1 MNIISKASSAASL
14 NARQFN
20 NDRISEAFSKGRK
33 IKEPPLQQADNITS
47 QLSDMF
53 ASDFSSS
60 NKSITK
66 RLTDRM
72 PETTTPIITIMDSG
86 ESLDI
91 RTAWG
96 EIEHYLNHLIGL
108 SPEHLQ
114 EAQHNLQELTVN
126 KFQYLEDL
134 VDHLVSN
141 LNEQEGTQYP
151 LTDEIGDDSEP
162 RNGAG
167 STLYRF
173 TKYAVAAL
181 ASQSALNY
189 LAPMASAAASSGVPT
204 DMSAPPL
211 TKIQTNYEFFA
222 DYTPQIS
229 IPDIDSPHTLTDM
242 CRNNPPGVVFDDTGK
257 LRPLKNSNPITG
269 GSIACLPEIR
279 YGNLTLAIP
288 NSNEQNS
295 ISVSTGYGTG
305 NLKLS
310 LNNGAITD
318 PGNPVPGRNS
328 NAACAILK
336 NPDQYWS
343 FLTIKG
349 NANGVVLAVDFNTDK
364 CRTPFNFGVGSDR
377 PKPVLTD
384 TCATEKPVNTGQR
397 HDLKVRKAVCL
408 ASNKENQFI
417 TLIAR
422 KRKNVAITTG
432 QGSGELLL
440 SATNLYHDRD
450 GSKKHGVS
458 TQVEYNNRPGNHD
471 CIILDSP
478 NESFA
483 YITTSGKAQNASL
496 VVDYNSDT
504 CRLPVR
510 PGFTRETNDRSQGF
524 PYKSSHLLIYKL
536 AYADAEVNW
545 PDFTDDLEQTNEF
558 YRKQAY
564 DDFYVS
570 WDVIETRID
579 TSVDTYKDGK
589 SYTQWQ
595 DRVFEAIRSTGVDPD
610 NPGRNK
616 MIMVVTPKSEGSH
629 SFARSNMIVLDDGRK
644 NETGI
649 IAHHMGYA
657 MGLRGS
663 GAIDGGPQVIRD
675 MPDDDSWYNCENR
688 QDCID
693 NRDRYLKK
701 SGNLYDLTGPRG
713 HYDLKH
719 EMSLFDKS
727 FFGWVDPDTDAPL
740 AKASGTYRIHA
751 FDQGKKPDGPMG
763 LRIQSGDQ
771 RYTYWLEYRTT
782 GEFAD
787 NTRQGVVVNLEGYA
801 QPDHDP
807 RYWDKKSYLLDM
819 TPDSARDSW
828 WGNDFEDA
836 TLLVGQSYTDKWG
849 GFTMTPRLV
858 GGRENSPD
866 AWIEVDVVTKADA
879 LVSPGGDM
887 STPTTSTTASSITET
902 NTSTTS
908 TTAPGT
914 TEIINTATSTT
925 APGTTEIINTA
936 TSSTAPDTTEIIN
949 TATSST
955 APDTTEIINT
965 ATSSTAPGTT
975 KIITAATSTT
985 APGTTESITTATS
998 TISPGTTKATL
1009 PTPAI
1014 VPTTPPDVLHDVAVI
1029 YIKKEG
1035 ETPQFDID
1043 ELHGRISNQANSLI
1057 RSNSYH
1063 KEGFGKVSKFGWY
1076 DVVDQ
1081 YWNAKL
1087 NGLIW
1092 SNIRGV
1098 VQAKRNGSLDLNK
1111 YGYVLK
1117 VWDDKQQIVD
1127 NKGVAYPGKD
1137 HVIIDG
1143 TYYPEKSLF
1152 DKFIKPYDMD
1162 NHCFYE
1168 HGIYSGLERCYTNPV
1183 GENLREFEGV
1193 IFHEFLHTK
1202 RLAHHSLVKYCENVL
1217 LGRCNHGHYN
1227 MFDALSSARF
1237 YGNSLN
1243 AHDKHRINWLTDED
1257 IVFLDSASG
1266 SHEITLN
1273 HLNTQGSGKKAVK
1286 INFKK
1291 FMESDIWLEFR
1302 QPTKLDYGLFNPVFD
1317 KVTSGLLVFKDNTLL
1332 DATPKT
1338 PAIDYQELTDVAITD
1353 HFSFDPLGLT
1363 IDIMDVDRQNGTIR
1377 FRVDLNT
1384 TKPTRNQPSVRLSQC
1399 DYFNSCR
1406 ITRGGTFRTQYRAV
1420 LADIGYGPQNDI
1432 PWGFSLSL
1440 LPAGITWTHSGVT
1453 PPTRGGYFSAPQ
1465 TVITFSADDSVRPG
1479 TYRYNIRFINPEDHS
1494 KHLDLRQWLTVDA

>member
-1 MNIISKASSAASL
+1 MNITSKASSAASL
-14 NARQFN
+14 NAQQFN
-20 NDRISEAFSKGRK
+20 NERISEAFSKGRK

-47 QLSDMF
+47 QLSDTF
-53 ASDFSSS
+53 ASDFSPSK
-60 NKSITK
+60 KSITK
-66 RLTDRM
+66 RLTERM

-86 ESLDI
+86 QTLDI
-91 RTAWG
+91 KTAWG

-114 EAQHNLQELTVN
+114 EAQHNLQELAVN

-141 LNEQEGTQYP
+141 LNKQEGTQYP
-151 LTDEIGDDSEP
+151 LTDEIGDESEA

-173 TKYAVAAL
+173 TKYVVAAL
-181 ASQSALNY
+181 ASESALNS
-189 LAPMASAAASSGVPT
+189 LPLLASAAAVPT
-204 DMSAPPL
+204 DVSAPPL
-211 TKIQTNYEFFA
+211 TKIQTNYQFFA
-222 DYTPQIS
+222 NYTPQIS
-229 IPDIDSPHTLTDM
+229 IPDIDSPHTLKDM
-242 CRNNPPGVVFDDTGK
+242 CRNNPPGIAFDNTGK
-257 LRPLKNSNPITG
+257 WRPLKNNNTITG

-279 YGNLTLAIP
+279 HSNLTLAIP

-305 NLKLS
+305 NLRLS

-349 NANGVVLAVDFNTDK
+349 NANRVALAVDFNTDK

-384 TCATEKPVNTGQR
+384 TCATEKPVSTGQR
-397 HDLKVRKAVCL
+397 HNLKVRKAVCL
-408 ASNKENQFI
+408 ASNEENKFTAFI
-417 TLIAR
+417 PSR
-422 KRKNVAITTG
+422 RKNVAITTG
-432 QGSGELLL
+432 QGSGELIL
-440 SATNLYHDRD
+440 SATNLFHDRD

-458 TQVEYNNRPGNHD
+458 TQVEYQNRHGNND

-478 NESFA
+478 TESYA

-510 PGFTRETNDRSQGF
+510 SGFTRETNDRSQGF

-536 AYADAEVNW
+536 AYADADVNW
-545 PDFTDDLEQTNEF
+545 PSLTDDLEKTNEF
-558 YRKQAY
+558 YQKQAY

-570 WDVIETRID
+570 WDIIETRID
-579 TSVDTYKDGK
+579 TPIDTFKE
-589 SYTQWQ
+589 SQAQWQ
-595 DRVFEAIRSTGVDPD
+595 DIVFDAIQSTGVDPR

-616 MIMVVTPKSEGSH
+616 MIMVVTPKSEGLY
-629 SFARSNMIVLDDGRK
+629 SFATSNMVVLDDGWR
-644 NETGI
+644 NDTGV
-649 IAHHMGYA
+649 IAHQMCHA

-675 MPDDDSWYNCENR
+675 MPDDDSWHKCGNR
-688 QDCID
+688 QDCLD
-693 NRDRYLKK
+693 ARKEYLKD
-701 SGNLYDLTGPRG
+701 SGNFYDLMGPNG
-713 HYDLKH
+713 HYDLTH

-727 FFGWVDPDTDAPL
+727 YFGWIDPDTDAPL
-740 AKASGTYRIHA
+740 TRASGTYRIHA

-782 GEFAD
+782 GKFAD
-787 NTRQGVVVNLEGYA
+787 NTRQGVVVSLEGYA

-819 TPDSARDSW
+819 TPDSAKNSSAW
-828 WGNDFEDA
+828 WGPDFEDA

-849 GFTMTPRLV
+849 GFTMTPKLM

-866 AWIEVDVVTKADA
+866 AWIEVDVVTKADG

-887 STPTTSTTASSITET
+887 STPAT
-902 NTSTTS
+902 NTA
-908 TTAPGT
+908 APSA
-914 TEIINTATSTT
+914 TEIITTT
-925 APGTTEIINTA
+925 ARTTV
-936 TSSTAPDTTEIIN
+936 PDTTKIT
-949 TATSST
+949 TAT
-955 APDTTEIINT
+955 A
-965 ATSSTAPGTT
+965 
-975 KIITAATSTT
+975 STT

-998 TISPGTTKATL
+998 TISPGTIATSTISPGTTSTSTILPGTTEATL
-1009 PTPAI
+1009 PTSAI
-1014 VPTTPPDVLHDVAVI
+1014 IPTTPPDILHDVAVI

-1035 ETPQFDID
+1035 EAPQFDID

-1076 DVVDQ
+1076 DVADQ

-1087 NGLIW
+1087 TGQIW

-1111 YGYVLK
+1111 YAYVIK
-1117 VWDDKQQIVD
+1117 VWDDKEQKVSWKGLAAPNKVNIV
-1127 NKGVAYPGKD
+1127 
-1137 HVIIDG
+1137 IDG
-1143 TYYPEKSLF
+1143 TRYREKSLI
-1152 DKFIKPYDMD
+1152 DKFIKPFDMD
-1162 NHCFYE
+1162 NQCFYE
-1168 HGIYSGLERCYTNPV
+1168 HEIRFRRERCYTNPV
-1183 GENLREFEGV
+1183 GENLKEFEGV

-1202 RLAHHSLVKYCENVL
+1202 QLPYHSLVRYCENVL
-1217 LGRCNHGHYN
+1217 LGRCNHGHFN
-1227 MFDALSSARF
+1227 MFDALSSARY

-1243 AHDKHRINWLTDED
+1243 SYDKHRINWLTDKD
-1257 IVFLDSASG
+1257 IVFLDPDSG

-1286 INFKK
+1286 INYKK
-1291 FMESDIWLEFR
+1291 LMGSDIWLEFR
-1302 QPTKLDYGLFNPVFD
+1302 QPTTLDYGLFNKVFD
-1317 KVTSGLLVFKDNTLL
+1317 KATSGLMVYQDNNLL
-1332 DATPKT
+1332 DATPET
-1338 PAIDYQELTDVAITD
+1338 PAIDYEDLTDITIND
-1353 HFSFDPLGLT
+1353 HFSFAPLGLT
-1363 IDIMDVDRQNGTIR
+1363 VDIMDVDRENGTIR
-1377 FRVDLNT
+1377 FRVDLDAIT
-1384 TKPTRNQPSVRLSQC
+1384 PTRNQPAVMRAQC
-1399 DYFNSCR
+1399 SLNNCR
-1406 ITRGGTFRTQYRAV
+1406 INRGGTFRAWYQAV
-1420 LADIGYGPQNDI
+1420 LADIGYGPQTNI
-1432 PWGFSLSL
+1432 PWSFSLSL
-1440 LPAGITWTHSGVT
+1440 LPAGITWTHSGVKRQTTNGYTGT
-1453 PPTRGGYFSAPQ
+1453 PHTI
-1465 TVITFSADDSVRPG
+1465 ITFAADDSVRPG
-1479 TYRYNIRFINPEDHS
+1479 IYRYNFRFINPDDHS
-1494 KHLDLRQWLTVDA
+1494 KHIDLSQWLTVNP

>member
-1 MNIISKASSAASL
+1 MNIISKASAASL
-14 NARQFN
+14 NAQQFN
-20 NDRISEAFSKGRK
+20 NERISEAFSKGRK

-47 QLSDMF
+47 QLSDML
-53 ASDFSSS
+53 ASDFSPSK
-60 NKSITK
+60 KSITK

-72 PETTTPIITIMDSG
+72 PETTKPIITIMDSG
-86 ESLDI
+86 QTLDI
-91 RTAWG
+91 KTAWG

-114 EAQHNLQELTVN
+114 EAQHNLQELAVN

-141 LNEQEGTQYP
+141 LNKQEGTQYP
-151 LTDEIGDDSEP
+151 LTNEIGDESEA

-173 TKYAVAAL
+173 TKYVVAAL

-189 LAPMASAAASSGVPT
+189 LAPMASATASSGVPT

-229 IPDIDSPHTLTDM
+229 IPDIDSPHTLKDM
-242 CRNNPPGVVFDDTGK
+242 CRNNPPGIAFDNTGK
-257 LRPLKNSNPITG
+257 SRPLENSKTITG

-279 YGNLTLAIP
+279 YSNLTLAIP

-318 PGNPVPGRNS
+318 PGNPVPRRNS

-349 NANGVVLAVDFNTDK
+349 NTDGVVLAVDFNTDK

-408 ASNKENQFI
+408 ASNKENQFVAFI
-417 TLIAR
+417 PR

-458 TQVEYNNRPGNHD
+458 AQVEYNNRPGNHD

-478 NESFA
+478 TESFA

-510 PGFTRETNDRSQGF
+510 PGFTQETNDRSQGF

-545 PDFTDDLEQTNEF
+545 PDFTDDLEKTNEF

-570 WDVIETRID
+570 WDVIETRLD
-579 TSVDTYKDGK
+579 TSIDTYKDGK

-595 DRVFEAIRSTGVDPD
+595 DRVFDAIRSTGVDPD

-629 SFARSNMIVLDDGRK
+629 SFASSNMIVLDDGRK

-649 IAHHMGYA
+649 IARHMGFA

-688 QDCID
+688 QGCID

-727 FFGWVDPDTDAPL
+727 FWGWVDPDTDAPL

-782 GEFAD
+782 GEFAN

-819 TPDSARDSW
+819 TPDSAGDSW

-887 STPTTSTTASSITET
+887 STPTTSTTASSITEI
-902 NTSTTS
+902 NTS
-908 TTAPGT
+908 
-914 TEIINTATSTT
+914 ATSTT
-925 APGTTEIINTA
+925 APG
-936 TSSTAPDTTEIIN
+936 
-949 TATSST
+949 
-955 APDTTEIINT
+955 TTEIINT

-985 APGTTESITTATS
+985 APGTTESTTTATS

-1063 KEGFGKVSKFGWY
+1063 KEGFGKVSKFGWF

-1111 YGYVLK
+1111 YDYVLK

-1127 NKGVAYPGKD
+1127 RKGVAYPGKD

-1143 TYYPEKSLF
+1143 TFYPEKSLF

-1168 HGIYSGLERCYTNPV
+1168 HSIYSGRERCYTNPV

-1202 RLAHHSLVKYCENVL
+1202 RLAYHSLVKYCENVL
-1217 LGRCNHGHYN
+1217 LGRCNHGHFN

-1338 PAIDYQELTDVAITD
+1338 PAIDYQDLTDVAITD

-1384 TKPTRNQPSVRLSQC
+1384 TKPTRNQPSVRLSRC

-1453 PPTRGGYFSAPQ
+1453 PPTSGGYFSAAQ